1 VIKANKVQPNFWR
14 QKMNAH
20 ITQSLQV
27 ARRAAFA
34 PFIMPL
40 SLPAFSQ
47 VPGALMLWLLLGV
60 LSLPTIAAAG
70 VVFEVQDTRDL
81 GDLDLRDGEC
91 KTNEN
96 TCTLRAAIE
105 QVNILDQ
112 DCAEYHRIT
121 LSAGTYILAPR
132 SPALGIGLK
141 RGMLE
146 PPPVFGLKKL
156 VCVHIEGTE
165 GPQATI
171 IDGNSTKGQE
181 GTNEDRRPTGVFL
194 IGRRGY
200 VILADITI
208 MGGHLHSPGG
218 GAIANNGRLT
228 ISNSFLHDNSTH
240 GWGGA
245 IYNTGSLSILETTVS
260 KNWSRPNSLPDF
272 NRDGNGDRDIDG
284 DGIADLISG
293 GGLANFGGSVSLRNV
308 TISGNSGGG
317 INPHTDRES
326 EGDGGG
332 GILNVQEGT
341 MVINNSTVAYNIS
354 KGVSGSYGGGI
365 FNDRKST
372 ISLSNTIVA
381 TNSYYKNEIDR
392 EKEKTSPNDCQGT
405 LESSGYNLVGVETL
419 DGCRVNHGPGD
430 KFGSSV
436 DPLDPK
442 LGKLTIENGGP
453 TPTHALLHAFPMES
467 PAIDAGNPDPAGDG
481 ACAEHDQ
488 RYVGRPQDGPER
500 GLFDGVRICDIGA
513 YELWPSELSVGDVEI
528 TEGDDGRKEMVFEFR
543 LSHPSDEPITVSY
556 ETNDQSANAGSDYDH
571 AVGEVRLEPGVLQT
585 KVPVNIV
592 GDRVKED
599 DEIFIFGITDTT
611 GLVKIVDHYAVG
623 TIKNDD

>member
-1 VIKANKVQPNFWR
+1 
-14 QKMNAH
+14 MNAH
-20 ITQSLQV
+20 ITQSLQL

-60 LSLPTIAAAG
+60 LALPNIAAAG
-70 VVFEVQDTRDL
+70 VVFEVQDTKDL
-81 GDLDLRDGEC
+81 GDLDLKDGDC
-91 KTNEN
+91 KTQEN

-112 DCAEYHRIT
+112 DCAVYHRIT
-121 LSAGTYILAPR
+121 LSPGIYTLAR
-132 SPALGIGLK
+132 GSSGLGIGLK
-141 RGMLE
+141 RNPIE

-156 VCVHIEGTE
+156 VCVRIEGTGDNQ

-171 IDGNSTKGQE
+171 INGNSTEGHE
-181 GTNEDRRPTGVFL
+181 GTNEDARPNGVFL
-194 IGRRGY
+194 IGQRGH
-200 VILADITI
+200 VILDGITI
-208 MGGHLHSPGG
+208 MRGHLHSPGG
-218 GAIANNGRLT
+218 GAIINNGRLT

-245 IYNTGSLSILETTVS
+245 IYNTGSLWVLESTLS
-260 KNWSRPNSLPDF
+260 ANWSRPNSLPDF
-272 NRDGNGDRDIDG
+272 NRDGKPDRDIDG
-284 DGIADLISG
+284 DNIADLISG

-317 INPHTDRES
+317 INPHTNSES

-332 GILNVQEGT
+332 GILNVQGGT

-354 KGVSGSYGGGI
+354 KGVSGPYGGGI
-365 FNDRKST
+365 FNDRKSI
-372 ISLSNTIVA
+372 ISISNTIVA
-381 TNSYYKNEIDR
+381 TNYYYKNEIDR
-392 EKEKTSPNDCQGT
+392 EKKKTTPNDCRGT
-405 LESSGYNLVGVETL
+405 LHSSGYNLVGVETL
-419 DGCRVNHGPGD
+419 SGCVVNHGPGD
-430 KFGSSV
+430 KFGSSSE
-436 DPLDPK
+436 PLDPK

-453 TPTHALLHAFPMES
+453 TPTHALPPES
-467 PAIDAGNPDPAGDG
+467 TAIDAGNPDPAGNG

-488 RYVGRPQDGPER
+488 RYVARPQDGPEG
-500 GLFDGVRICDIGA
+500 GLFNGVPVCDIGA
-513 YELWPSELSVGDVEI
+513 YELFPSELSVGDVEI
-528 TEGDDGRKEMVFEFR
+528 TEGNNGRKEMVFEFQ

-556 ETNDQSANAGSDYDH
+556 ETTDQSANAGSDYDH
-571 AVGEVRLEPGVLQT
+571 AVGEVRLDPGILQA
-585 KVPVNIV
+585 KIHVNIV